1 MRMAMLF
8 VSGDCE
14 NYLGVAPLKPTFML
28 KTLEEKLEA
37 RTTWLDL
44 KKRAFLF
51 LKIDILRR
59 TQKQSFEISPNT
71 TVREGFLLLVT
82 ESG

>member
-8 VSGDCE
+8 VARDGE
-14 NYLGVAPLKPTFML
+14 NNLDAALVKPTFML

-44 KKRAFLF
+44 KKTAFLF
-51 LKIDILRR
+51 LKIYIFKE
-59 TQKQSFEISPNT
+59 TQKQSFEISSNT
-71 TVREGFLLLVT
+71 TVSWGFPLLLT

>member
-8 VSGDCE
+8 VARDGE
-14 NYLGVAPLKPTFML
+14 NNLDAALVKPTFML

-44 KKRAFLF
+44 KKRA
-51 LKIDILRR
+51 
-59 TQKQSFEISPNT
+59 SCS
-71 TVREGFLLLVT
+71 
-82 ESG
+82 

>member
-8 VSGDCE
+8 VSGDAE
-14 NYLGVAPLKPTFML
+14 NNLGVSPLKPTFML

-44 KKRAFLF
+44 TKRAFLF
-51 LKIDILRR
+51 LKIDIWRK
-59 TQKQSFEISPNT
+59 T
-71 TVREGFLLLVT
+71 
-82 ESG
+82 